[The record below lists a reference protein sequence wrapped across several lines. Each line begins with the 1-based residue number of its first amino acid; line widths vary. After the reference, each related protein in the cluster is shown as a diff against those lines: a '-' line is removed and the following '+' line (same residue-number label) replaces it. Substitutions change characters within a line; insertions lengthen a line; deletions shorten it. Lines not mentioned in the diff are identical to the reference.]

1 MTAVEFWF
9 EFASTY
15 SYPAAMRVERVAA
28 AAKVAVIWRPFLLGP
43 VFGKQGLADSP
54 FNVYEQKGRYM
65 WRDMARI
72 CEADGLD
79 FKKPTVFPQN
89 GLKAARIA
97 LLGMDEGWG
106 ADFARAVYQ
115 ANFVD
120 GALISDDGVL
130 ADLLSTLKLDVTTTL
145 ERAYA
150 QDNKDRLKAQTEGA
164 WEKGLFGAPSFTVG
178 DELFWGNDRMET
190 AIAWAVSEAAKN

>member
-1 MTAVEFWF
+1 MAAVEFWF

-15 SYPAAMRVERVAA
+15 SYPAAMRVEQVAA
-28 AAKVAVIWRPFLLGP
+28 AAKVQVIWRPFLLGP
-43 VFGKQGLADSP
+43 VFGKQGLTDSP

-72 CEADGLD
+72 CEVDGLE

-106 ADFARAVYQ
+106 PDFARAVYQ
-115 ANFVD
+115 ANFVE
-120 GALISDDGVL
+120 GALISDDGVI
-130 ADLLSTLKLDVTTTL
+130 ADLLSTLKLDVAATL

-150 QDNKDRLKAQTEGA
+150 QDNTARLKAQTESA

-190 AIAWAVSEAAKN
+190 AVAWATKS